1 MMEMRPDIRD
11 YCSVDMSHGMN
22 IVLGRGQKSIE
33 QEVMHRPVII
43 KLCSVSQNKLTPD
56 SRTCCRH
63 SMTSDE
69 KLINAALELLYK
81 KTKHNSEDIWRLST
95 SGWLNY
101 TISV

>member
-1 MMEMRPDIRD
+1 MMEMHLRD

-22 IVLGRGQKSIE
+22 IVLRSGQKSVE
-33 QEVMHRPVII
+33 QEVMRRPVII

-56 SRTCCRH
+56 SRACCRH
-63 SMTSDE
+63 SMMSDE

-81 KTKHNSEDIWRLST
+81 KTKHNSEDIWRHSI